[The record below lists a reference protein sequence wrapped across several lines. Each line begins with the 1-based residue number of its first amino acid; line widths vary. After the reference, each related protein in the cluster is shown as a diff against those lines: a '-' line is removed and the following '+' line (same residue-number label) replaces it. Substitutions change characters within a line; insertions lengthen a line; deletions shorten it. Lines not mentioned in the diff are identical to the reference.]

1 MTRRFHSSILI
12 KWEIKLNKYMMYII
26 LIIGL
31 GIVVYFLRTRN
42 ASGMEEIKAKIASG
56 ALIVDVRT
64 VGEYQSGHF
73 PGALNIPVDQVE
85 KRISEFGEKDKPI
98 IVYCASGGR
107 SGSAK
112 SYLESIGFT
121 NITNAGGL
129 SNMPK

>member
-1 MTRRFHSSILI
+1 
-12 KWEIKLNKYMMYII
+12 MMYII

-31 GIVVYFLRTRN
+31 GIVVYFLRARN

>member
-1 MTRRFHSSILI
+1 
-12 KWEIKLNKYMMYII
+12 MYII